1 MNNRIWFI
9 KVALIGLAGLA
20 TVLLFTTGG
29 NDDIERIQFDPAA
42 EKRSF
47 TSDDIQEAVGE
58 TKMMSP
64 RYTGEDA
71 DGRSWD
77 IQAESATHT
86 EDENQSDIGLQAI
99 KALLSLS
106 TGGHIEIDA
115 KSGHF
120 NPITQDIALTG
131 SVAVLGYGYTLK
143 TEGITGNI
151 KDREIETVGPLSM
164 SGIGMSLLSD
174 QLIASN
180 HGKEIELRNIQVTID
195 PSLWDMKKGGFI
207 KK

>member
-29 NDDIERIQFDPAA
+29 NDDIERIQFDPTA

-47 TSDDIQEAVGE
+47 TSDDIQDAVGE

-71 DGRSWD
+71 DGRTWD

-86 EDENQSDIGLQAI
+86 EDKEQSDIGLSAI

-106 TGGHIEIDA
+106 TGGDIKINA

-131 SVAVLGYGYTLK
+131 TVSLVGYGYTLK

-151 KDREIETVGPLSM
+151 KNRDIETVGPLNM
-164 SGIGMSLLSD
+164 NGIGLSLLSD
-174 QLIASN
+174 QLVATSQ
-180 HGKEIELRNIQVTID
+180 GKEINLRKINITID
-195 PSLWDMKKGGFI
+195 PTVWDMKKGGFL
-207 KK
+207 K